1 MADQC
6 LRLTPC
12 TSEQPDWPV
21 KITVRSA
28 INQTAAKQE
37 KSLPPQN
44 PVGID
49 RIFAMAIYRSFTD
62 TLSAHL

>member
-1 MADQC
+1 MASEC
-6 LRLTPC
+6 LNLTLC
-12 TSEQPDWPV
+12 TPEQPERPV
-21 KITVRSA
+21 KIMVRSA

-37 KSLPPQN
+37 KNLPPQN

-62 TLSAHL
+62 TPAAHL

>member
-6 LRLTPC
+6 LRLTLC
-12 TSEQPDWPV
+12 TPERPERPA
-21 KITVRSA
+21 KIMVRSA

-37 KSLPPQN
+37 KSLPLQN